1 MNARFRMTLLSLP
14 LIAVAW
20 VSETAAND
28 FGAGNVR
35 VRLVADT
42 DHIAPGSDFHL
53 GVRFEIKPGW
63 HIYWRYPGGAG
74 LATDIQW
81 QLPEGVQV
89 GDLQWP
95 LPIGFTQSEG
105 IPGYGYEGTVVLASR
120 VHVAPDFDPALAIVG
135 AEVSWLACK
144 GVCVLGSARLEA
156 NLAELKGDFDLPS
169 RPENLPQEI
178 DSRDAPFSVRA
189 TGGIAEG
196 NLGLWLRWL
205 DPPPELVEWFP
216 NPPETLVVEDV
227 GVQTRGGLT
236 RIDAVVRETAGS
248 ELSSDILDSLVV
260 ITDDD
265 GRRRG
270 WTLAVGLTGNE
281 S

>member
-1 MNARFRMTLLSLP
+1 MTLLSLP

-20 VSETAAND
+20 VSVTAAND

-42 DHIAPGSDFHL
+42 DHIAPGGDFHL

-105 IPGYGYEGTVVLASR
+105 IPGYGYEGTVVLASTI
-120 VHVAPDFDPALAIVG
+120 HAAPDFDRAQSTVG

-156 NLAELKGDFDLPS
+156 NLAELKDDFDLPS

-178 DSRDAPFSVRA
+178 DSRDPPFSVSA

-196 NLGLWLRWL
+196 NLSLWLRWL
-205 DPPPELVEWFP
+205 DSPPGPVEWFP
-216 NPPETLVVEDV
+216 DPPEALVVEDV
-227 GVQTRGGLT
+227 RVHTRGGLT
-236 RIDAVVRETAGS
+236 RIDVVVRETAGS